1 MLGLIGNKGLGKK
14 NESFPVTYNGNCY
27 KVNLKPWDVVVNVEP
42 SPQYPTGKKVIP
54 AASQVDFQRI
64 LDWVPD
70 MKKDIGTLEPQQE
83 KDALASLSANCAWFK
98 EQQAKEKQPENKTP
112 ISTSPTKQ

>member
-14 NESFPVTYNGNCY
+14 NEFFPVTYNGNCY

-70 MKKDIGTLEPQQE
+70 MKKDIGILETQKE